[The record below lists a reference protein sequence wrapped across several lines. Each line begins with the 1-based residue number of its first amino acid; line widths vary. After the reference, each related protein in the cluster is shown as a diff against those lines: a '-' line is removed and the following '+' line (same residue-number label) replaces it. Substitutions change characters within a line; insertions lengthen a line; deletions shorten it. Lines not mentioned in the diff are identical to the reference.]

1 MTETFFFHLNSQI
14 VINNCLEM
22 CHELY
27 LLLNSIWKILCLL
40 NGYMYISAAALG
52 NLVSDVLG
60 MWYAM
65 FLLFFPM
72 FQHLYSVYTLTIT
85 SILRLLIYYI
95 ETF

>member
-40 NGYMYISAAALG
+40 NGYMYILAAALG

-85 SILRLLIYYI
+85 SILRLLIYYL